1 MKVPISWLKTFV
13 NADMP
18 VQELS
23 DLLTFAGIEVN
34 HVEGTGVYNEN
45 VLIGQ
50 IKSVEKLDTEKL
62 FHLVRVDVGGGREVT
77 SVSADPSM
85 SGSYA
90 GWKVAVATVGAE
102 IFNPY
107 SGELFTVESKKMF
120 KFNSECSLCSEREL
134 GIADRHE
141 GILKLADNAPV
152 GEPASAILK
161 IEADGVADQT
171 LDIEILA
178 NITRCQSIRG
188 VAREVA
194 GLADRTFDN
203 SLKTLPLDASLHV
216 AELVPSNEAPDL
228 VKRFLS
234 VYIDNVTVTE
244 SPIWLQ
250 NRLIHAG
257 VRPINN
263 IVDAT
268 NYVML
273 EFGQPLHCYDEKL
286 LPSPKLGTRL
296 SREGDQLRTLDQEA
310 GDAPREIPAGII
322 LITSDDVPVAA
333 AGIMGGLDTGIREDS
348 TSIVL
353 EAAHFDFISVRKSQ
367 QILKMY
373 SEASSRFSRG
383 VNPHATKQAS
393 ERFLAVLQE
402 TCPNLKVRN
411 FGEYNQVDTTKITV
425 SLTATE
431 ANDSLGLNLT
441 PQEIADYLQR
451 LEFAVEVDGD
461 DLNVTCPDYRDDV
474 LIAADVVEELIR
486 VVGYDKIVG
495 TMPETAL
502 PNHPINRHLMMRED
516 LRDAMARWGLQD
528 VITYSLSC
536 IAQESKLNL
545 NGVAPDFD
553 PATDYVRL
561 KNPNSPNHD
570 LMRRALLPALLQHAG
585 DNLKLSASCAM
596 FEIGLVWHP
605 VAGELLP
612 EEKYHLGISM
622 TGQKNTS
629 HFHDPKPAEYD
640 FFDVKNAVEAMILH
654 LHADGFSIEPAEDV
668 PAFQNGQA
676 AALVREG
683 KVYGH
688 LGKVHPLVAEA
699 YGVKDQA
706 VFAAELDLD
715 AIAALG
721 SQFFKVDPL
730 PAFPSVKIDISILLN
745 KSVDAGLLPQ
755 IVASAAEPLVVS
767 SAVFEVYEDGNMP
780 EGHHSVLLR
789 VVMNGQTRTLTQED
803 ANEIR
808 DRLAAKLV
816 AETGGVIR

>member
-1 MKVPISWLKTFV
+1 MKVPVSWLKTFV

-18 VQELS
+18 IVELS

-34 HVEGTGVYNEN
+34 HVEGTGVYDEN

-50 IKSVEKLDTEKL
+50 IKSVEKLNTEKL

-77 SVSADPSM
+77 SVSADPNM
-85 SGSYA
+85 NAGYE
-90 GWKVAVATVGAE
+90 GWKVAVATVGAQ

-107 SGELFTVESKKMF
+107 TGELFTVESKKMF
-120 KFNSECSLCSEREL
+120 KHNSECSLCSEREL

-141 GILKLADNAPV
+141 GILKLAGDAPV
-152 GEPASAILK
+152 GKPASAILK
-161 IEADGVADQT
+161 VEADGVADQV

-194 GLADRTFDN
+194 GLADRKFDP
-203 SLKTLPLDASLHV
+203 SLKTIALNPALHQND
-216 AELVPSNEAPDL
+216 LVPSNEAPDL
-228 VKRFLS
+228 VKRFLA
-234 VYIDNVTVTE
+234 VYIDHVAVTD
-244 SPIWLQ
+244 SPVWLQ

-286 LPSPKLGTRL
+286 LPAPKLGTRL

-322 LITSDDVPVAA
+322 LITSKDEPVAA
-333 AGIMGGLDTGIREDS
+333 AGIMGGLDSGIREDS

-402 TCPNLKVRN
+402 TCPDLTVRN
-411 FGEYNQVDTTKITV
+411 YGEYNQVDTEKITV
-425 SLTATE
+425 SLTTTE
-431 ANDSLGLNLT
+431 ANNALGLSLS

-451 LEFAVEVDGD
+451 LEFAVDIDGD
-461 DLNVTCPDYRDDV
+461 DLTVTCPDYRDDV
-474 LIAADVVEELIR
+474 LIPADVVEELIR

-495 TMPETAL
+495 TMPVTPL
-502 PNHPINRHLMMRED
+502 PEHPMNRHLLMREG
-516 LRDAMARWGLQD
+516 LRDALARWGLQD
-528 VITYSLSC
+528 VITYSLSSLG
-536 IAQESKLNL
+536 QESKLHL
-545 NGVAPDFD
+545 NGVAPQFD
-553 PATDYVRL
+553 PETDYVRL
-561 KNPNSPNHD
+561 KNPNNPNHD
-570 LMRRALLPALLQHAG
+570 LLRRALLPALLQHAG
-585 DNLKLSASCAM
+585 DNLKLGASCAM

-605 VAGELLP
+605 VPGELLP
-612 EEKYHLGISM
+612 EEKYHLGITM

-629 HFHDPKPAEYD
+629 HFHDPKPANYD
-640 FFDVKNAVEAMILH
+640 FYDLKNAVETMLLH
-654 LHADGFSIEPAEDV
+654 LHADGFTIEPAEDIHT
-668 PAFQNGQA
+668 FQNGQA
-676 AALVREG
+676 AVLKRG
-683 KVYGH
+683 DQIYGY

-706 VFAAELDLD
+706 VYAAEVHLD
-715 AIAALG
+715 AIAAAG
-721 SQFFKVDPL
+721 NKFFKVDPL
-730 PAFPSVKIDISILLN
+730 PAFPSVKIDISLLLN

-755 IVASAAEPLVVS
+755 IVESAAEPLVVS
-767 SAVFEVYEDGNMP
+767 SAVFEVYEDENMP